1 MEEENSLIK
10 KLAVLWN
17 SRRLILFFT
26 VMSAVISLAYSF
38 YLPVLYKAECSFL
51 PPNQDTNKL
60 SVFVNNFNY
69 GRERTDRIGALV
81 DSPGFSDSTTS
92 GQMMLGLLKRNS
104 VIDTI
109 IDRFGLMERYK
120 QTYRVRMRDYLIKN
134 LLDTN
139 EDTKSGIITVG
150 VIDENPKR
158 AADMA
163 NAFVETLQKKMAD
176 IVLTD
181 ALQRRDF
188 FEKQLFKAWQ
198 ALNDAQNDLLNYQE
212 KLGGIAIPRS
222 QMESVLNSITDLRRQ
237 IAEKNVEIS
246 AMRTYSTASNPRL
259 RTAISQLDALT
270 KELSR
275 LEELQKSSN
284 PQLSIEYQRYEMR
297 VQYAS
302 KRYETILWQ
311 LEDAKL
317 DENQGFFQLQVVDW
331 ATPPD
336 FKFKPS
342 KAKVILT
349 GTFIGAMLG
358 LLTAIFSNFFQ
369 GLKKILSGNPAFVTK
384 KSSGKI
390 MFLLPAILMMT
401 AIILLTFQ
409 PAHSSKVMSLKFQSI
424 IKTFFGDSTP
434 GWVLEMNLLRAF
446 AHVFLYFP
454 LSAALVYAFNGYGH
468 SSGKAAFSAFLT
480 ASAFGLADEAVKM
493 FLPAREFDFADW
505 TLDIAGILLG
515 ILFSLVIKFLFRKGE
530 GAYSTI

>member
-1 MEEENSLIK
+1 
-10 KLAVLWN
+10 
-17 SRRLILFFT
+17 
-26 VMSAVISLAYSF
+26 
-38 YLPVLYKAECSFL
+38 
-51 PPNQDTNKL
+51 
-60 SVFVNNFNY
+60 
-69 GRERTDRIGALV
+69 
-81 DSPGFSDSTTS
+81 
-92 GQMMLGLLKRNS
+92 
-104 VIDTI
+104 
-109 IDRFGLMERYK
+109 
-120 QTYRVRMRDYLIKN
+120 
-134 LLDTN
+134 
-139 EDTKSGIITVG
+139 
-150 VIDENPKR
+150 
-158 AADMA
+158 
-163 NAFVETLQKKMAD
+163 
-176 IVLTD
+176 
-181 ALQRRDF
+181 
-188 FEKQLFKAWQ
+188 
-198 ALNDAQNDLLNYQE
+198 
-212 KLGGIAIPRS
+212 
-222 QMESVLNSITDLRRQ
+222 
-237 IAEKNVEIS
+237 
-246 AMRTYSTASNPRL
+246 
-259 RTAISQLDALT
+259 
-270 KELSR
+270 
-275 LEELQKSSN
+275 SSN

-454 LSAALVYAFNGYGH
+454 LSAALFYAFNGYGH